1 LQDLKRC
8 YFVGI
13 DLATRVV
20 VGHFFKEGSIQVDDI
35 VKGLEVILEARSFK
49 VEIVHKDSLF
59 GNTRYYEFLKSND
72 VEPSLNHRRWLWS
85 VITTYGAIKASL

>member
-1 LQDLKRC
+1 MDISFLQDSKVKRC

-35 VKGLEVILEARSFK
+35 VKALEVILDARSFTNK
-49 VEIVHKDSLF
+49 VEIVHSDRESLF
-59 GNTRYYEFLKSND
+59 GNTRYYEFLKSNNIL
-72 VEPSLNHRRWLWS
+72 PSLNHLRCN
-85 VITTYGAIKASL
+85 